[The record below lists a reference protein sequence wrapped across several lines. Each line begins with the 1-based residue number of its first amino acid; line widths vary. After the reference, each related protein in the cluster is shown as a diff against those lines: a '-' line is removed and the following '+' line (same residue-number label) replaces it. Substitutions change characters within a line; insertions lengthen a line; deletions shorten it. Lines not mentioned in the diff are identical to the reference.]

1 MSHFVLTH
9 GLFYLDYIGRN
20 SIISGENQKY
30 GQSVKTKRD
39 IFKDSPFNIS
49 IFCWTEVKLQFILG
63 IASNESTE
71 TLTNIDDTLLDTSER
86 LKENAV

>member
-1 MSHFVLTH
+1 MIT
-9 GLFYLDYIGRN
+9 
-20 SIISGENQKY
+20 
-30 GQSVKTKRD
+30 
-39 IFKDSPFNIS
+39 
-49 IFCWTEVKLQFILG
+49 VKLQFILG

>member
-1 MSHFVLTH
+1 MVCSI
-9 GLFYLDYIGRN
+9 Y
-20 SIISGENQKY
+20 IISGETYTKIKSMDKVSKQN
-30 GQSVKTKRD
+30 GTFLKTHPL
-39 IFKDSPFNIS
+39 ILVF
-49 IFCWTEVKLQFILG
+49 FCWTEVKLQFILG

>member
-9 GLFYLDYIGRN
+9 GLFYLDYIRRN
-20 SIISGENQKY
+20 LYKNQKY

>member
-20 SIISGENQKY
+20 LYKNQKY